1 MVAMTTSHKDQKVIL
16 RYEKYKLSDNSSP
29 FSTEVKGNMVTKS
42 DKFQA
47 LRLLKVTSGRFLN
60 VAIFRY
66 FAALSRRNGP
76 LFSEGIATESAR
88 HK

>member
-1 MVAMTTSHKDQKVIL
+1 MRKINI
-16 RYEKYKLSDNSSP
+16 SDNSSP
-29 FSTEVKGNMVTKS
+29 ILTEVEGNLVTKS
-42 DKFQA
+42 DKFKA
-47 LRLLKVTSGRFLN
+47 FLKVTSGRFLD